1 MLVSKNDAQGIKTE
15 VELTMTNGTV
25 LHGEMFLCAE
35 QQVLDILNGDRQFLP
50 FEGMDGAVS
59 VINKSAIAKITQY
72 EKSDSNVQNLL
83 AIRN

>member
-1 MLVSKNDAQGIKTE
+1 MLVSKYDAQGIKTE

-72 EKSDSNVQNLL
+72 DKSDSNVKNLH
-83 AIRN
+83 AFRN

>member
-1 MLVSKNDAQGIKTE
+1 MLVSKNDDQGIKTE

-25 LHGEMFLCAE
+25 LYGEMFLCAE

-59 VINKSAIAKITQY
+59 VINKFAIAKITQY
-72 EKSDSNVQNLL
+72 EKSDSNVENLL
-83 AIRN
+83 AFGN

>member
-1 MLVSKNDAQGIKTE
+1 MLISNNDAQGIKTE
-15 VELTMTNGTV
+15 VELTMTNGSV
-25 LHGEMFLCAE
+25 LYGELFLCAE

-72 EKSDSNVQNLL
+72 EKSDASDDNV
-83 AIRN
+83 IVFGD

>member
-50 FEGMDGAVS
+50 FEGVDGAVS

-72 EKSDSNVQNLL
+72 EKSDSNVENLL
-83 AIRN
+83 AFGN

>member
-1 MLVSKNDAQGIKTE
+1 MLVSKYDAQGIKTE

-50 FEGMDGAVS
+50 FEGVDGAVS

-72 EKSDSNVQNLL
+72 DKSDSNVENLH
-83 AIRN
+83 AFRN

>member
-59 VINKSAIAKITQY
+59 VINKSAIAKITHY
-72 EKSDSNVQNLL
+72 DKSDSNVENLL
-83 AIRN
+83 AFHN